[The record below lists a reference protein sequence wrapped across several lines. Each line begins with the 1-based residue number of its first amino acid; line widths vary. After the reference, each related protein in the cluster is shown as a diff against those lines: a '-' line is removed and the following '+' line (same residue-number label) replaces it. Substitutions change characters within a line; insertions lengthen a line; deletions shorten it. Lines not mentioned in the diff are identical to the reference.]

1 MKRLLLLFSATLLMV
16 NFTSCN
22 KDPETDPDIVSQIAS
37 QTVSSYTI
45 KWVRLENIPMTD
57 ANNDTWDTGI
67 FGGSDPDIFFKLYD
81 NSNNVIYTSDGENNV
96 SSSDLPITWDGVNTT
111 IDFKTAECSIRFY
124 DKDDGLDDS
133 DVMAWCEINNS
144 HLTPG
149 NSSFVWYNNEIVVR
163 FTIGLSWSYT
173 Y

>member
-1 MKRLLLLFSATLLMV
+1 MV

-37 QTVSSYTI
+37 QTASSYTI

-81 NSNNVIYTSDGENNV
+81 NSNNVIYTSDVENNV
-96 SSSDLPITWDGVNTT
+96 SSSDLPITWNGVNTT

-149 NSSFVWYNNEIVVR
+149 NSSFVWYNNEIGVR

-173 Y
+173 H